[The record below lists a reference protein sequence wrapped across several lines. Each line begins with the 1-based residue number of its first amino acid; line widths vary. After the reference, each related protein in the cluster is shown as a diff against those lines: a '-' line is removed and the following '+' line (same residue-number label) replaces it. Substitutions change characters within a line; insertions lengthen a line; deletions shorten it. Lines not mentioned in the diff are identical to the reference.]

1 MCIPTLAVLPLVE
14 RVTAG
19 AALLDR
25 CQPGWATQV
34 DPDQLDMAAD
44 YEDLLGQLYGD
55 YAIGLEELSQ
65 ADPARPAWPWS
76 TFAYEH
82 GFDLPA
88 DDPTTY
94 PQLGDAW
101 RAELGRRRRS
111 AGAGRLPGAV

>member
-1 MCIPTLAVLPLVE
+1 MRTPTLPLPPLAD

-25 CQPGWATQV
+25 CRPGWATQV
-34 DPDQLDMAAD
+34 DPDRLDMAAEYD
-44 YEDLLGQLYGD
+44 DLLGQLYGH
-55 YAIGLEELSQ
+55 YAVGLEEHSQ

-82 GFDLPA
+82 GFDLAA

-94 PQLGDAW
+94 TQLDDAW
-101 RAELGRRRRS
+101 RAELCHRRQGGGR
-111 AGAGRLPGAV
+111 